1 MMAEKLIGQAERK
14 MLGNDLYW
22 DFSEHDQNAPGYFI
36 RLKWIGYNDN
46 AWWNKWSK
54 GTEVKEQNG
63 RKFRIDYAN
72 CNVYE
77 LVGEDKR

>member
-1 MMAEKLIGQAERK
+1 MAEKLIGQAERK

-22 DFSEHDQNAPGYFI
+22 NFLKYDPDMPDHFI
-36 RLKWIGYNDN
+36 ELKWIGYNDSD
-46 AWWNKWSK
+46 WWAKWSM
-54 GTEVKEQNG
+54 GTEVKEQGG

-77 LVGEDKR
+77 LIGEGR

>member
-1 MMAEKLIGQAERK
+1 MEEKLIGQAKRE

-22 DFSEHDQNAPGYFI
+22 DFIKLDWNMPDHFI

-54 GTEVKEQNG
+54 GTEVKEQCG
-63 RKFRIDYAN
+63 RKFRIDYVN

-77 LVGEDKR
+77 LVGEDER

>member
-1 MMAEKLIGQAERK
+1 MIEEKLIGQAERT

-22 DFSEHDQNAPGYFI
+22 DFIKLDWDMPDHFI
-36 RLKWIGYNDN
+36 KLNWVGYNDN
-46 AWWNKWSK
+46 AWWTKWSK
-54 GTEVKEQNG
+54 GTEVKKQNG

-77 LVGEDKR
+77 LVGED